1 MLIIMDRVII
11 KRILELLT
19 GNSRFLI
26 HNLLNLF
33 VAEIVKALDLN
44 NLGWPNRLATVFSR
58 LNRL

>member
-33 VAEIVKALDLN
+33 VAETVKALDLN
-44 NLGWPNRLATVFSR
+44 NLAWPNRLAAVFSR